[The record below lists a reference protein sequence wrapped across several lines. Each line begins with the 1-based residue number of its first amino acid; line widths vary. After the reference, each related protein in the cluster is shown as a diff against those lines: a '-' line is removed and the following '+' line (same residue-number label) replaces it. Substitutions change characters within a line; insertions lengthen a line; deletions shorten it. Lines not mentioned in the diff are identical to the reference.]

1 MHTTENATTVV
12 LGASTASVP
21 SGPIAATVALADPQ
35 GLHLRGLFALRMPKL
50 ATTVHR
56 TRALRT
62 AATIVATGAAHT
74 VDLPNI
80 ARSAARFCRIPAS
93 ATRHTWVRS
102 VRIIL
107 PLVPEILRHRRPQ
120 DPQGLHLR
128 GLFALRMPT
137 LATTVHR
144 TRVLRTA
151 ATIVATTVAHTVD
164 LPNIARSAA
173 RFCRIP
179 ASATRHTWVR
189 SARIILPLVPEILR
203 HRRPLRHLRRHLR
216 VPTRATS
223 ESKARGGTMAYTRGS
238 I

>member
-1 MHTTENATTVV
+1 MV

-21 SGPIAATVALADPQ
+21 SGPIAATVALA
-35 GLHLRGLFALRMPKL
+35 
-50 ATTVHR
+50 
-56 TRALRT
+56 
-62 AATIVATGAAHT
+62 
-74 VDLPNI
+74 
-80 ARSAARFCRIPAS
+80 
-93 ATRHTWVRS
+93 
-102 VRIIL
+102 
-107 PLVPEILRHRRPQ
+107 

-189 SARIILPLVPEILR
+189 PARIILPRVPEILR

-216 VPTRATS
+216 APTRATS
-223 ESKARGGTMAYTRGS
+223 ESKARVGTMGGILAAVSRGS